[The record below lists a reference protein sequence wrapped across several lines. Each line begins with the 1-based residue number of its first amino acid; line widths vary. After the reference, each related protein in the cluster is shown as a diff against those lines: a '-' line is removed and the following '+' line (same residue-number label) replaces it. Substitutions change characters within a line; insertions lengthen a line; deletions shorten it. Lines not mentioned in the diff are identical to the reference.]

1 MGKAPQVFSIALR
14 KGGWLFA
21 ARVILSLVVVGFA
34 ANVVVTTSSYQAEV
48 GSLVNVPGVL
58 VVTSISYFKASA
70 SSAATSCSVPVLF
83 GLSGQVASTS
93 ITSGDWVYDVR
104 VNSTASTPIL
114 TFYNVSFA
122 LGSTSFGD
130 VCTESAGSVN
140 SNLFIDCK
148 YDVGTTLPASPYSF
162 KITSP

>member
-1 MGKAPQVFSIALR
+1 MFGIALR
-14 KGGWLFA
+14 KTSWVFA

-34 ANVVVTTSSYQAEV
+34 ANIVVTTSSYQTEV
-48 GSLVNVPGVL
+48 GSVVSVPNVL

-70 SSAATSCSVPVLF
+70 NSAATSCSTPILF

-122 LGSTSFGD
+122 LGSTSYGHT
-130 VCTESAGSVN
+130 CTESAASVN

-148 YDVGTTLPASPYSF
+148 YDVGTVLPASPYSF